1 MRNRRNDYRRYDDY
15 DEREYRRQQQ
25 VDAMSEFMRQ
35 ALFGLILIPIGLL
48 AVFYV
53 PLYLFP

>member
-25 VDAMSEFMRQ
+25 ADAMSEFMRQ

-48 AVFYV
+48 AVFYI